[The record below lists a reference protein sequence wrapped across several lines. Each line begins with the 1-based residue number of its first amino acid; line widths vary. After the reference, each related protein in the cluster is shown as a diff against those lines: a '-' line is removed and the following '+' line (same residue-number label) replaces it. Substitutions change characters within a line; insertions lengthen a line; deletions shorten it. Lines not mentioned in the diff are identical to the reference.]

1 MKVNTGQWNI
11 SKDKYIVYRGFN
23 MNSMTPILRSL
34 RTKSIKGL
42 GKKNKNNGNT
52 NLHYQRPSIQGAQS
66 SFFQQNG
73 GS

>member
-1 MKVNTGQWNI
+1 
-11 SKDKYIVYRGFN
+11 
-23 MNSMTPILRSL
+23 MNSMTPILTSL
-34 RTKSIKGL
+34 CTKSIKGL
-42 GKKNKNNGNT
+42 GKKNKKNGNT

>member
-1 MKVNTGQWNI
+1 
-11 SKDKYIVYRGFN
+11 
-23 MNSMTPILRSL
+23 MNSMTPSLTSL

-42 GKKNKNNGNT
+42 GKKNKNNGN
-52 NLHYQRPSIQGAQS
+52 NKLHYQRPSIRGAQS